1 MTRRKLIILTTLFLT
16 GTVFLVTEVGLRIY
30 QQIANGIPFTSF
42 LPGYKETRFPLS
54 PFLVFGP
61 RVNWQ
66 IPHKKFPQHAYFNSQ
81 AFRTPDPVGKKTK
94 DEYRIITLGGS
105 TTEDLWNDEGI
116 HWPLVLEQELHR
128 RGYKSVRVLNTGMS
142 AYTTAHSLIRYEF
155 DVVEHEPDMIIVMHN
170 INDLLVNYFAARD
183 QQEVDPHYK
192 VLYGNKSYTGEIGN
206 EDIVFSRVVHS
217 VASRLKRW
225 QNTSAKLTIPDSD
238 ISRGRIFFKRNLTN
252 LVRLTRANGTVPVLL
267 TMPIA
272 KSQRIFDGTVKD
284 NRPYPRYERF
294 LQDFSSYNQAV
305 REVGKELGA
314 TVIDMNTLFAD
325 NDDYFA
331 DFVHY
336 STKGSRAFGAVLS
349 AHIVNQIRKKN
360 GRIAGSGV

>member
-81 AFRTPDPVGKKTK
+81 AFRTTDPVGKKPK

-238 ISRGRIFFKRNLTN
+238 ISRGRAFFKRNLTN

-294 LQDFSSYNQAV
+294 LQDFSSYNQAI

-314 TVIDMNTLFAD
+314 TVIDMNILFAD